1 MKKHIIILA
10 FITAVMLFISC
21 NKTAGSG
28 ASHTIN
34 IEQPSHAAVESNITK
49 PGFALRVNTGF
60 YILDGEDNGDAST
73 KTKWS
78 AYLSLGENVITGQT
92 RRMTFNNTVYDF
104 IEVRRDTNS
113 EGYAL
118 KNQIAVGGRLG
129 VVVEEKAV
137 LYDSPKL
144 VSATN
149 ATISRRTVLV
159 YYPETEKDGFVE
171 VQGIEGEGSNFLIP
185 KDRYMYRL
193 SLSESNSDI
202 QASILLQTAKTMTNA
217 NQTVARDALLKSA
230 LNNFS
235 DSTFAYEIQSYIR
248 EISGDTDADSGYDYY

>member
-1 MKKHIIILA
+1 MKKQIILFTLIA
-10 FITAVMLFISC
+10 VVMLFFSC
-21 NKTAGSG
+21 KKTGDSS
-28 ASHTIN
+28 ASQTGFIDEPIHTA
-34 IEQPSHAAVESNITK
+34 PVSSITK

-60 YILDGEDNGDAST
+60 YVLDGEDSGDAST

-78 AYLSLGENVITGQT
+78 AYLSLGESVLTGQT

-104 IEVRRDTNS
+104 IEVQRDTNS

-144 VSATN
+144 VSPTN

-185 KDRYMYRL
+185 KDRYMSRL
-193 SLSESNSDI
+193 SISESNSDI

-217 NQTVARDALLKSA
+217 NQTVARDAILKSA
-230 LNNFS
+230 LDNFS
-235 DSTFAYEIQSYIR
+235 DSTFVYEIQNYKR
-248 EISGDTDADSGYDYY
+248 EISGDTDADYDYY